1 MREAQMRRYACVIRG
16 NLPDRAQHGNLPDS
30 AQQKKKRA
38 GDGCQRGAQGGGEN
52 LGRRIDVAST
62 GYRRPACPALGQIR
76 SKVIAAV
83 VAETRLS
90 AWQIRCRGSS
100 YTRTARFPTPDLAM
114 PRFSYTTQLPRMGPL
129 RNVIRIIKGPNQYQ
143 EAVMSNPPVINEQLL
158 QEVREVNLAYL
169 VLAQH
174 MIRADR
180 AQALYRLGVSEE
192 VAAIIDQLTPAQLMK
207 IAASNQLI
215 LRFRFDDDVVWNLLT
230 SHSRAKLAPGAAVAG
245 LHANIVMAGQFAESN

>member
-1 MREAQMRRYACVIRG
+1 MFSFTV
-16 NLPDRAQHGNLPDS
+16 PRAP
-30 AQQKKKRA
+30 R
-38 GDGCQRGAQGGGEN
+38 
-52 LGRRIDVAST
+52 ST
-62 GYRRPACPALGQIR
+62 L
-76 SKVIAAV
+76 
-83 VAETRLS
+83 
-90 AWQIRCRGSS
+90 
-100 YTRTARFPTPDLAM
+100 FP
-114 PRFSYTTQLPRMGPL
+114 YTTLFR
-129 RNVIRIIKGPNQYQ
+129 
-143 EAVMSNPPVINEQLL
+143 S
-158 QEVREVNLAYL
+158 
-169 VLAQH
+169 H

>member
-1 MREAQMRRYACVIRG
+1 
-16 NLPDRAQHGNLPDS
+16 
-30 AQQKKKRA
+30 
-38 GDGCQRGAQGGGEN
+38 
-52 LGRRIDVAST
+52 
-62 GYRRPACPALGQIR
+62 
-76 SKVIAAV
+76 
-83 VAETRLS
+83 
-90 AWQIRCRGSS
+90 
-100 YTRTARFPTPDLAM
+100 
-114 PRFSYTTQLPRMGPL
+114 MG
-129 RNVIRIIKGPNQYQ
+129 
-143 EAVMSNPPVINEQLL
+143 NPPVINEQLL

-245 LHANIVMAGQFAESN
+245 LHANIVMAGQFAESH